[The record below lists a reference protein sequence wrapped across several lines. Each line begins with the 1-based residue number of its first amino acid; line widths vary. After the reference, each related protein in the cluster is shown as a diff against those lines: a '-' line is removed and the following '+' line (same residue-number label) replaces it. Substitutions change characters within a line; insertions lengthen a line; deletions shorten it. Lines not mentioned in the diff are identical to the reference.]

1 VQLAELVMI
10 ELGAPEPGLEAF
22 LVAHGLMRP
31 GEAASWHA
39 LAGGI
44 SSDIWRVDLLGRAI
58 CVKRART
65 QLKVSA
71 EWRAPVSR
79 NHYEWAWIRFASL
92 HCPDNVPR
100 PLAHDRS
107 AGLFVMSYL
116 APEEHPV
123 WKQQLMAGDVSMDMA
138 SAIGSLVGRLHA
150 ASAGSAKIAAEFDTT
165 DNFYALRL
173 EPYLLATGARHP
185 AVASQLRLIAEDTAA
200 TRLALVHGDVS
211 PKNILVGPRGPV
223 LLDAE
228 CAWFGDPAFDL
239 AFCLNHLLLKCL
251 ARPVRKDALLAAFQV
266 LAESYFTHVH
276 WEPHLELEKR
286 AARLLPGLF
295 LARVDG
301 KSPVEYVTQEHQR
314 ALVRATAI
322 PLLLRPAA
330 SFSRVVAAWRDSLRA
345 ICE

>member
-1 VQLAELVMI
+1 MTGW
-10 ELGAPEPGLEAF
+10 GAPEPGLEEF
-22 LVAHGLMRP
+22 LVAHGLARAD
-31 GEAASWHA
+31 ETARWHA
-39 LAGGI
+39 LAGGV
-44 SSDIWRVDLLGRAI
+44 SSDIWRVDLPGRSI
-58 CVKRART
+58 CMKRARA

-71 EWRAPVSR
+71 EWRAPLSR
-79 NHYEWAWIRFASL
+79 NHYECAWMQFAAR

-100 PLAHDRS
+100 PLAHDRQ

-123 WKQQLMAGDVSMDMA
+123 WKQQLMVGLVSMDTA
-138 SAIGSLVGRLHA
+138 REVGKLVGRLHA
-150 ASAGSAKIAAEFDTT
+150 ASAGSAELAAEFDTT

-185 AVASQLRLIAEDTAA
+185 GVAARLRKIAEDTAA

-251 ARPVRKDALLAAFQV
+251 MRPDRKDAFLAAFEV
-266 LAESYFTHVH
+266 LAGSYFEHVD
-276 WEPHLELEKR
+276 WEPRPELEKR
-286 AARLLPGLF
+286 AARLLPALF

-301 KSPVEYVTQEHQR
+301 KSPVEYLKREHQR
-314 ALVRATAI
+314 DLVRATAS
-322 PLLLRPAA
+322 PLLSRPAE
-330 SFSRVVAAWRDSLRA
+330 SLSRIAATWRDALFQYG
-345 ICE
+345 EYGD